1 MALSRRKLMLM
12 GLGAG
17 VAVGVPAVRHLS
29 WGAQDFTDENLTRTL
44 PQPPKGET
52 RWTNWSG
59 LQSSTP
65 KQIAVPKTTEEL
77 AEIVRQA
84 KGFVRPVGSGH
95 SFTALVP
102 SEDTIVDVSRFSGV
116 TAHDVETQTVTVGA
130 GSRLR
135 SVARDLDKLGLA
147 FANMPDVDVQTMAG
161 SFNTATHGA
170 GLSLKAIHD
179 YTIGFKM
186 VTAEGDVKSVT
197 KASDPELFSAGLVS
211 LGALGVITEYTLK
224 VEKAFKLNKR
234 VVVEPLE
241 DVLDKMLDMA
251 KNHLV
256 YEFFYLPSSGYAV
269 SLISDVTD
277 EPIRKSESKEDENQI
292 LWDLKKARDMFGWAP
307 SMRRKLVASA
317 LPKGEI
323 ENQVDKSWRL
333 LSTARPIKFNE
344 MEYHVPIEHADIVL
358 REVLKR
364 LDARKDVFFPVE
376 VRFVAQDDAWLSPFS
391 QGPTISIA
399 LHALAGE
406 NFDYLFKEFEPFY
419 NQYNG
424 RPHWGK
430 LHSRKRTD
438 FTKLYPKFDDFKDIR
453 STLDPTGKF
462 LNPHLRDVF
471 GLVKDV

>member
-17 VAVGVPAVRHLS
+17 VVAGVPAARHLS
-29 WGAQDFTDENLTRTL
+29 WGAQDFTDEALTQTR
-44 PQPPKGET
+44 PAPAAGEM

-59 LQSSTP
+59 LQTSTP

-77 AEIVRQA
+77 ADIVKRA
-84 KGFVRPVGSGH
+84 KGTVRPVGSGH

-102 SEDTIVDVSRFSGV
+102 SEDTIVDVSRFSGI
-116 TAHDVETQTVTVGA
+116 TSHDAGAQTVTVGA

-135 SVARDLDKLGLA
+135 STARELDKLGLA

-170 GLSLKAIHD
+170 GLTLKAIHD
-179 YTIGFKM
+179 YTTGFKM
-186 VTAEGDVKSVT
+186 VTAGGEVKTIT
-197 KASDPELFSAGLVS
+197 KASDPEIFSAGLVS

-234 VVVEPLE
+234 VVVEPVD
-241 DVLDKMLDMA
+241 DVLDAMLGMA
-251 KNHLV
+251 KAHHV
-256 YEFFYLPSSGYAV
+256 YEFFYLPATGYAV

-277 EPIRKSESKEDENQI
+277 APVRKSENKEDENQI
-292 LWDLKKARDMFGWAP
+292 LFDLKKARDIFGWAP
-307 SMRRKLVASA
+307 SVRRKLVSSA

-358 REVLKR
+358 REVIKR
-364 LDARKDVFFPVE
+364 LEYRKDVFFPME

-391 QGPTISIA
+391 QGPAISIA
-399 LHALAGE
+399 VHAFEGE
-406 NFDYLFKEFEPFY
+406 NFDYLFKDFEPLY
-419 NQYNG
+419 KKYNG

-430 LHSRKRTD
+430 LHSLKRD
-438 FTKLYPKFDDFKDIR
+438 DLARLYPKFKDFGAVR
-453 STLDPTGKF
+453 AQLDPEGKF
-462 LNPHLRDVF
+462 LNPHLQGLF
-471 GLVKDV
+471 GPAD

>member
-17 VAVGVPAVRHLS
+17 VAIGVPAVRHIS
-29 WGAQDFTDENLTRTL
+29 WSGQDFTDENLTRTL
-44 PQPPKGET
+44 PKAPAGET

-59 LQSSTP
+59 VQTSTP
-65 KQIAVPKTTEEL
+65 KQIAVPKTVEEL
-77 AEIVRQA
+77 ADIVKQA
-84 KGFVRPVGSGH
+84 KGSVRPVGSGH
-95 SFTALVP
+95 SFTGLVP
-102 SEDTIVDVSRFSGV
+102 TEDTIVDVSRFSGI
-116 TAHDVETQTVTVGA
+116 TSHDAETQTVTVGA

-135 SVARDLDKLGLA
+135 STARDLDKLGLA

-170 GLSLKAIHD
+170 GLTLKAIHD
-179 YTIGFKM
+179 YTTGFKM
-186 VTAEGDVKSVT
+186 VTADGDVKSVT
-197 KASDPELFSAGLVS
+197 KASDPDLFSAGLVS

-241 DVLDKMLDMA
+241 EVLDMMLDMA
-251 KNHLV
+251 KNHHV
-256 YEFFYLPSSGYAV
+256 YEFFYLPTTGYAV
-269 SLISDVTD
+269 SLISDITD
-277 EPIRKSESKEDENQI
+277 DPIRKSESNEDENQI

-307 SMRRKLVASA
+307 SIRRKLVSSA

-344 MEYHVPIEHADIVL
+344 MEYHVPIEHADVVL

-391 QGPTISIA
+391 QGPAISIA
-399 LHALAGE
+399 VHALEGE
-406 NFDYLFKEFEPFY
+406 NFDYLFKEFEPLY

-430 LHSRKRTD
+430 LHSLKRAD
-438 FTKLYPKFDDFKDIR
+438 LAKLYPRFNDFEDIR
-453 STLDPTGKF
+453 ATLDPTGKF
-462 LNPHLRDVF
+462 LNPHLSGLF
-471 GLVKDV
+471 GQNIGS

>member
-12 GLGAG
+12 GLGVG
-17 VAVGVPAVRHLS
+17 VVAGVPAVRHLS
-29 WGAQDFTDENLTRTL
+29 WGAKDFEDENLTRAL
-44 PQPPKGET
+44 PNPPAGET

-59 LQSSTP
+59 VQTSTP
-65 KQIAVPKTTEEL
+65 KQIAVPKTTDEL

-84 KGFVRPVGSGH
+84 KGAVRPVGSGH

-102 SEDTIVDVSRFSGV
+102 SEDTIVDVSRFSGI
-116 TAHDVETQTVTVGA
+116 TSHDAEAQTVTVGA

-186 VTAEGDVKSVT
+186 VTAVGDVKSVT

-256 YEFFYLPSSGYAV
+256 YEFFYLPSTGYAV

-277 EPIRKSESKEDENQI
+277 APIRKSESDEDENQI

-307 SMRRKLVASA
+307 SVRRKLVASA

-344 MEYHVPIEHADIVL
+344 MEYHVPIEHADVVL

-391 QGPTISIA
+391 QGPAISIA

-406 NFDYLFKEFEPFY
+406 NFDYLFEEFEPFY
-419 NQYNG
+419 KQYNG

-430 LHSRKRTD
+430 LHGLKRND
-438 FTKLYPKFDDFKDIR
+438 LAALYPKFPDFEAVR
-453 STLDPTGKF
+453 ESLDPTGKF

-471 GLVKDV
+471 GLVNKA